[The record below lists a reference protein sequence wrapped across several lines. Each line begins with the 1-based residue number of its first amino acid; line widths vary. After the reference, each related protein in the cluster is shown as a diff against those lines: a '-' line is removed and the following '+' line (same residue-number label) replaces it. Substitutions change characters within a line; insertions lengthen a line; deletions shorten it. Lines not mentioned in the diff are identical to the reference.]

1 MNRLEFPSKAASRG
15 KRIFGAEAYI
25 SCMNTASPEITL
37 KSGRDESVLRRHPWI
52 FSGAVQRAV
61 GDPSS
66 GDTVLVRDAGGKVL
80 GLSAWSPDSQIRA
93 RMWHFDAT
101 TPVDE
106 SFFRMRINAALRLR
120 APLLDDPAT
129 DAIRLLASEAD
140 GIPGA
145 IVDRYGEVLVFQFL
159 SAGAERWRETILRIF
174 NEHFPSAALYE
185 RSDGDSREKEG
196 LPERI
201 GFIGNKEPEF
211 PCIAHERGLRFA
223 VRPDTGHKTGFY
235 LDQRDNRVLLGQ
247 MASGL
252 NVLNC
257 FSYTGGFA
265 VHALAGG
272 ANSVMDVDVS
282 ADALALASRNVELN
296 GVDTSRY
303 AQEEADVFH
312 FLRRCRDEAR
322 SYDVIVLDP
331 PKFAASKS
339 QVDRAA
345 RGYKDINLLAM
356 KLLNPGGLLFTFSC
370 SGHMPLPLFQKIVA
384 DAAVDAHRDARV
396 LRVMTQAADHPI
408 SLAIPESWYLK
419 GLVCRVD

>member
-1 MNRLEFPSKAASRG
+1 
-15 KRIFGAEAYI
+15 
-25 SCMNTASPEITL
+25 MNTDLPEITL

-52 FSGAVQRAV
+52 FSGAVQRVA
-61 GDPSS
+61 GDPAS
-66 GDTVLVRDAGGKVL
+66 GGTVLVRDAGGKPL
-80 GLSAWSPDSQIRA
+80 GFAAWSPDSQIRA
-93 RMWHFDAT
+93 RMWHFEPGL
-101 TPVDE
+101 PVDE
-106 SFFRMRINAALRLR
+106 QFFRMRIDAALRLR
-120 APLLDDPAT
+120 APLLADAGT
-129 DAIRLLASEAD
+129 DAMRLLASEAD
-140 GIPGA
+140 GVPGA
-145 IVDRYGEVLVFQFL
+145 IVDRYGDVLVFQFL
-159 SAGAERWRETILRIF
+159 SAGAELWRDTILRIF
-174 NEHFPSAALYE
+174 GERFPSAVLYE

-196 LPERI
+196 LPVRI
-201 GFIGNKEPEF
+201 GFIGNQEPEF
-211 PCIAHERGLRFA
+211 PCIACERGLRFA

-235 LDQRDNRVLLGQ
+235 LDQRDNRVLLGE
-247 MASGL
+247 MVAGL
-252 NVLNC
+252 DVLNC

-272 ANSVMDVDVS
+272 ARSVTDVDVS
-282 ADALALASRNVELN
+282 ADALALARRNVELN
-296 GVDTSRY
+296 GFESSAY

-356 KLLNPGGLLFTFSC
+356 KLLRPGGLLFTFSC

-419 GLVCRVD
+419 GLVCRID

>member
-1 MNRLEFPSKAASRG
+1 
-15 KRIFGAEAYI
+15 
-25 SCMNTASPEITL
+25 MNTPLPEITL

-61 GDPSS
+61 GDPAS
-66 GDTVLVRDAGGKVL
+66 GDTVLVRDAGGKPL
-80 GLSAWSPDSQIRA
+80 GLAAWSPDSQIRA
-93 RMWHFDAT
+93 RMWHFDPEL
-101 TPVDE
+101 PVDE
-106 SFFRMRINAALRLR
+106 KFFRMRMDAALRLR
-120 APLLDDPAT
+120 APLLGDPAT
-129 DAIRLLASEAD
+129 DAFRLLASEAD
-140 GIPGA
+140 GVPGV
-145 IVDRYGEVLVFQFL
+145 IVDRYGDVLVFQFL
-159 SAGAERWRETILRIF
+159 SAGAERWRETILRMF
-174 NEHFPSAALYE
+174 TEHFPSAALYE

-196 LPERI
+196 LSVRV
-201 GFIGNKEPEF
+201 GFIGNQEPEF
-211 PCIAHERGLRFA
+211 PCIALERGLRFA

-235 LDQRDNRVLLGQ
+235 LDQRDNRVLLGG

-252 NVLNC
+252 DVLNC

-272 ANSVMDVDVS
+272 AQSVTDVDVS
-282 ADALALASRNVELN
+282 ADALALARRNVEIN
-296 GVDTSRY
+296 GLETSRY

-356 KLLNPGGLLFTFSC
+356 KLLRPGGLLFTFSC

-396 LRVMTQAADHPI
+396 QRVMTQAADHPI